1 MDPKFL
7 EFWGQAMLAA
17 AQGEKQLGDVAQWFS
32 QGFKGTEEFNRQF
45 ARLYGLTPGDDEK
58 STASSPEW
66 QQASE
71 SFMQSFRQFL
81 DLLDVVPRSD
91 HEALKDKYASL
102 QEKCRE
108 QQEII
113 DRLEKLL
120 AEKVTGGEAASG
132 FQKLMQEQSRQF
144 QDLMDAFTG
153 RKA

>member
-7 EFWGQAMLAA
+7 EFWGKAMLAA
-17 AQGEKQLGDVAQWFS
+17 AQGEKQLGEIAQWFS
-32 QGFKGTEEFNRQF
+32 QGIKGTQDISRRV
-45 ARLYGLTPGDDEK
+45 ARLYGLTPGSDEK
-58 STASSPEW
+58 AAASSPQW
-66 QQASE
+66 QQAAE

-81 DLLDVVPRSD
+81 DLLEVVPRSD
-91 HEALKDKYASL
+91 HEALKEKYESL

-108 QQEII
+108 QQKVI

-144 QDLMDAFTG
+144 QDLMDALTG
-153 RKA
+153 RKG